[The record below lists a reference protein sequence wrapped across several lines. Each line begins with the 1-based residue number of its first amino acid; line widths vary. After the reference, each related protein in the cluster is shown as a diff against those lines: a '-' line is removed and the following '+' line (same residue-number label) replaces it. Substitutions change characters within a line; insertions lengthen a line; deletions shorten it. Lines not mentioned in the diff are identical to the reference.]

1 MSGTNAP
8 KDFTANSQGN
18 NLAFP
23 YELRDLELVMNLT
36 HCFLRYQGICSQGQR
51 LEIMKWKMLN
61 PWMILMPSLR
71 KHWQVQMQWSC
82 CLKRQDRTGSIL
94 ARV

>member
-36 HCFLRYQGICSQGQR
+36 VSSGTRESAAR
-51 LEIMKWKMLN
+51 DRDWK
-61 PWMILMPSLR
+61 S
-71 KHWQVQMQWSC
+71 
-82 CLKRQDRTGSIL
+82 
-94 ARV
+94 

>member
-36 HCFLRYQGICSQGQR
+36 HCFLRYQGICSQR
-51 LEIMKWKMLN
+51 LEIMKW
-61 PWMILMPSLR
+61 
-71 KHWQVQMQWSC
+71 
-82 CLKRQDRTGSIL
+82 
-94 ARV
+94 